1 MPRATE
7 SWTICLQNPLA
18 LAMGRF
24 RINSIKIKTRTGY
37 YVLSKTKWY
46 IPMNI
51 RELQEQIRELVRRIN
66 SKHGHSSPNIIS
78 FMKVIEEMGEI
89 TKVMLKAE
97 INSRK
102 GDKLQKDEVKEQ
114 LGHEISDA
122 IIALISLANDY
133 DIDIA
138 MAIAHKFEVH
148 NARN

>member
-1 MPRATE
+1 
-7 SWTICLQNPLA
+7 
-18 LAMGRF
+18 
-24 RINSIKIKTRTGY
+24 
-37 YVLSKTKWY
+37 
-46 IPMNI
+46 MNI

-66 SKHGHSSPNIIS
+66 GKHGHSSPNIIS

-138 MAIAHKFEVH
+138 TAIAHKFEVH